1 MRRSPRLVGTV
12 ALLVLALVVCAAL
25 TYQAWDAA
33 RSQRAMAERT
43 LQDYAK
49 IADWQLTQ
57 QAKNALTGQVVTSLI
72 QQASRLQPDSLR
84 QTLYTPLEVGEI
96 ARDMM
101 GWCNCLGGVQY
112 FFRYD
117 WRDSTF
123 RTTDTDVTDAAL
135 ARVRD
140 TMVAYVNDMAPP
152 PTDRGV
158 VHFVTP
164 SGSSMRQSA
173 VILTN
178 DSYVMLFDERIK
190 PLQLVVFVVARD
202 IRHGLPVE
210 LYGYVTEAKP
220 FLAPVFAEIRG
231 KHGTASSLLPEALIH
246 DFPIDSILSISVTT
260 ANGKEVYHSPGWIAT
275 TYSAASTVEPNF
287 GRLKMKVSLNKEFAP
302 MLVVG
307 GLPNSRLPILVALFV
322 LAAGLLTVAVM
333 QLRRQQQLAR
343 LRTEFVSG
351 VSHELRTPLAQ
362 IRWFA
367 ELLHLGKLRTDDERE
382 RSAGIIDQEAR
393 RLTYLVENVLNF
405 SRAEKGTNRVSPEPA
420 EIDREIQESLDLFA
434 PLARARGMTIRA
446 SLGINAMMP
455 VDRNALRQIL
465 LNLLDN
471 AAKYGPAGQTITVG
485 SQIVSD
491 RARIWVEDEGPGIP
505 RDDRV
510 RVWEPYIRLNRDA
523 ESSTGG
529 SGIGLSVVRELV
541 VLHGGRTRVESS
553 PGGGAR
559 IVVELPLTQQES
571 SESSPPSSSPDQ
583 SQPPQPPN
591 SQLQVVP

>member
-57 QAKNALTGQVVTSLI
+57 QAKNALLGQVVTSLI
-72 QQASRLQPDSLR
+72 QPAQRLQPDSLQR
-84 QTLYTPLEVGEI
+84 TRYTPLEVGEI

-101 GWCNCLGGVQY
+101 GWCHCLDGVQY

-117 WRDSTF
+117 WKDSTF
-123 RTTDTDVTDAAL
+123 RTTDTEVSDSDL

-152 PTDRGV
+152 PNNRGV
-158 VHFVTP
+158 GFLVTP
-164 SGSSMRQSA
+164 SDGGPMREPA

-178 DSYVMLFDERIK
+178 DSYVMLFDEHNK
-190 PLQLVVFVVARD
+190 HLQLVVFVVARE
-202 IRHGLPVE
+202 IRRGQPVE
-210 LYGYVTEAKP
+210 LYGYVTDPEP
-220 FLAPVFAEIRG
+220 FLRPVFAEIRG
-231 KHGTASSLLPEALIH
+231 KHGSPSSLLPEALIH
-246 DFPIDSILSISVTT
+246 GLSIDSILSISVTT
-260 ANGKEVYHSPGWIAT
+260 ANGKEVYRSPGWVAP

-287 GRLKMKVSLNKEFAP
+287 GRLKMKVSLNKAFAP
-302 MLVVG
+302 QLVVG
-307 GLPNSRLPILVALFV
+307 GLPDSRLPILVALFV
-322 LAAGLLTVAVM
+322 LAAGLLTVAVI

-434 PLARARGMTIRA
+434 PLARARNMTIQPV
-446 SLGINAMMP
+446 LGINGIVG

-471 AAKYGPAGQTITVG
+471 AAKYGPSGQTITVG
-485 SQIVSD
+485 SQIVGD

-505 RDDRV
+505 REDRV
-510 RVWEPYIRLNRDA
+510 RVWEPYVRLNRDA

-541 VLHGGRTRVESS
+541 QLHGGRTRAESA

-559 IVVELPLTQQES
+559 VVVELPLVPPES
-571 SESSPPSSSPDQ
+571 PESTPPSPDQ
-583 SQPPQPPN
+583 PQPN

>member
-12 ALLVLALVVCAAL
+12 ALLILALVVCGAL

-33 RSQRAMAERT
+33 RSQRTMAEST
-43 LQDYAK
+43 LHDYAK

-57 QAKNALTGQVVTSLI
+57 QAKNALLTQVVTSLI
-72 QQASRLQPDSLR
+72 GQASRLQPDSLAR
-84 QTLYTPLEVGEI
+84 TRYTPAEVGEI

-101 GWCNCLGGVQY
+101 GWCDCMGGVQY

-117 WRDSTF
+117 WNDGTF
-123 RTTDTDVTDAAL
+123 RTTDTDVSDAEL

-140 TMVAYVNDMAPP
+140 TMVAYVEAMPPLKEREAPL
-152 PTDRGV
+152 
-158 VHFVTP
+158 HFVTP
-164 SGSSMRQSA
+164 AGRAMRQAA

-178 DSYVMLFDERIK
+178 DSYVMLFDERSK
-190 PLQLVVFVVARD
+190 NLPLVVFVVARD
-202 IRHGLPVE
+202 IRHRMPVE
-210 LYGYVTEAKP
+210 LYGYLTDPEP
-220 FLAPVFAEIRG
+220 FLKPVFAEIRG
-231 KHGTASSLLPEALIH
+231 KHESPNSLLPEALIH
-246 DFPIDSILSISVTT
+246 GLPIDSILSISVTT
-260 ANGKEVYHSPGWIAT
+260 ANGKEVYRSPGWVAP

-287 GRLKMKVSLNKEFAP
+287 GRLKMRVSLNRAFAGK
-302 MLVVG
+302 LVVG
-307 GLPNSRLPILVALFV
+307 GLPESRVPILVALFV
-322 LAAGLLTVAVM
+322 LAAGLLTVALI

-367 ELLHLGKLRTDDERE
+367 ELLHLGKLRTEEERE

-405 SRAEKGTNRVSPEPA
+405 SRAEKGTNRVSPDAA

-434 PLARARGMTIRA
+434 PLARSRGMTIRA
-446 SLGINAMMP
+446 ALGINGVVA

-471 AAKYGPAGQTITVG
+471 AAKYGPSGQTIAVG
-485 SQIVSD
+485 SEIVGD

-505 RDDRV
+505 REDRV
-510 RVWEPYIRLNRDA
+510 RVWEPYVRLNRDA

-541 VLHGGRTRVESS
+541 LLHGGRTRVESA

-559 IVVELPLTQQES
+559 IVVEIPVVQSTS
-571 SESSPPSSSPDQ
+571 ADHAPPPDQ
-583 SQPPQPPN
+583 QQSN
-591 SQLQVVP
+591 TQLQVVP